1 MKQEYTRETLLTTVD
16 ALRHKLGAP
25 DLCIIDVRPAEDYA
39 KGHIPGATHFDLF
52 GLSLIDTSE
61 APLKAFMFMIHHVLE
76 LRGVSETK
84 QVVFYEANSGMRAAR
99 GVWFLEYY
107 GHPNV
112 KMLDGGFAAWKA
124 AGAPVTSE
132 ATAPKA
138 AAFKSIER
146 PEVLAT
152 AEDVLRSLN
161 KRESSSSTPVA
172 AVNSWALMYAPLA
185 AAQYRAQFTSSGPT
199 TSRRTESSSRMASSK
214 RCTRKPA
221 SHRIRKLFLT
231 VKAAIA
237 PRTAMLLSGYSG
249 FRRSATTSVHGRNGA
264 TAPICR
270 WRSPNND
277 SVTNHTGL
285 EEHEASDKIPQIF
298 VTSFVG
304 SKSGRVASVRHSRVP
319 LVGIQAK
326 FGLDPRLKGVT
337 TRYRGPISGSVSA
350 T

>member
-16 ALRHKLGAP
+16 ELRHKLGAP

-112 KMLDGGFAAWKA
+112 KMLDGGFDAWKA
-124 AGAPVTSE
+124 AGAPMTSE

-146 PEVLAT
+146 REVLAT

-161 KRESSSSTPVA
+161 RKEIAILDTRSRGEFLGTHVRAARGGAIPGAIHIEWTDNIAPNGKFKSNGELRAMYEKAGITPDKEV
-172 AVNSWALMYAPLA
+172 VSYC
-185 AAQYRAQFTSSGPT
+185 QGGYRAAHSYIALRLLGFPRVRNYIGSWKEWGDRSDLPLEIPT
-199 TSRRTESSSRMASSK
+199 
-214 RCTRKPA
+214 
-221 SHRIRKLFLT
+221 
-231 VKAAIA
+231 
-237 PRTAMLLSGYSG
+237 
-249 FRRSATTSVHGRNGA
+249 
-264 TAPICR
+264 
-270 WRSPNND
+270 D
-277 SVTNHTGL
+277 
-285 EEHEASDKIPQIF
+285 
-298 VTSFVG
+298 
-304 SKSGRVASVRHSRVP
+304 
-319 LVGIQAK
+319 
-326 FGLDPRLKGVT
+326 
-337 TRYRGPISGSVSA
+337 
-350 T
+350 